1 MTDPTES
8 ADSLVAKAIESVLEA
23 VPAGD
28 AEEPPEGIAKYQ
40 PWADTAAA
48 PGRNKRPL
56 QSLLDELAE
65 RVAAEPEAR
74 AAMPSAKPPAV
85 AFFDRFGSRR
95 GAAEGEPAPGGGRGR
110 RGRTGRRRGS
120 GAGGTG
126 GGAPQGGVQGE
137 PKPPQQPGGGRR
149 SRGAAKGGG
158 LVPGA
163 QPPVAQ
169 GDAAAAG
176 RKRRRRRGG
185 RGRSSGGGPAGG
197 GGGGGPAT

>member
-1 MTDPTES
+1 MTDPGES

-40 PWADTAAA
+40 PWADTATA

-74 AAMPSAKPPAV
+74 AGMPSAKPPAV

-95 GAAEGEPAPGGGRGR
+95 SAAEGEPAPGGGRGR
-110 RGRTGRRRGS
+110 RGRAGRRRG
-120 GAGGTG
+120 G
-126 GGAPQGGVQGE
+126 GGANGGAAPQRSGQGE
-137 PKPPQQPGGGRR
+137 PKPPQPQGGGRGPR
-149 SRGAAKGGG
+149 RPAKGGG
-158 LVPGA
+158 PVQGA
-163 QPPVAQ
+163 QPPVTT
-169 GDAAAAG
+169 GEAAAAG

-185 RGRSSGGGPAGG
+185 RGRSGG
-197 GGGGGPAT
+197 GGGGQPA

>member
-1 MTDPTES
+1 MTDQSES

-23 VPAGD
+23 VPAAD

-56 QSLLDELAE
+56 QSLLDELSE

-74 AAMPSAKPPAV
+74 AAVPSAKPPAL

-95 GAAEGEPAPGGGRGR
+95 SGAESEPAPGGGRSR
-110 RGRTGRRRGS
+110 RGRGGRRRG
-120 GAGGTG
+120 GGTANE
-126 GGAPQGGVQGE
+126 GATQQPSRQGE
-137 PKPPQQPGGGRR
+137 SKPRQPRGGGRG
-149 SRGAAKGGG
+149 SRGPARGGG
-158 LVPGA
+158 PAPGQVQGA
-163 QPPVAQ
+163 QPPAAT
-169 GDAAAAG
+169 GEAAAAG

-185 RGRSSGGGPAGG
+185 RGRS
-197 GGGGGPAT
+197 GGGGPPA